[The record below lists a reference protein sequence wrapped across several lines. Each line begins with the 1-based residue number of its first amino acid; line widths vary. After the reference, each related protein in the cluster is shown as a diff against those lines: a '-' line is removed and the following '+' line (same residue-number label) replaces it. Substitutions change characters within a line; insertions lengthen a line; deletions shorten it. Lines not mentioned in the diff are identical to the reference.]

1 MCFHDIGPHRILQ
14 GQPLEVIGIV
24 HPHVVGLILHHRKG
38 PALHF
43 EEVVGDLIE
52 ARRTEDIHLLSI
64 QLPWL
69 LQPQAGH
76 PKAWVL
82 SCFIIMVPLKAA
94 TLGYIRG
101 GGAFLDKSLLVVH
114 LHGAYPHGAI
124 RSATDHAIHV
134 FRGHIALSWKGVEL
148 KVLGDKAIGISRQG
162 AIQVPKDARH
172 LATVTEGALAAV
184 EPSGTLISH
193 GASCLKAPFKGSAIV
208 QIDAGHT

>member
-101 GGAFLDKSLLVVH
+101 WRGIFGQIPPGCSPSWCVPSWSHPQRHRPRHSRVPRTHCTFLE
-114 LHGAYPHGAI
+114 
-124 RSATDHAIHV
+124 R
-134 FRGHIALSWKGVEL
+134 
-148 KVLGDKAIGISRQG
+148 
-162 AIQVPKDARH
+162 
-172 LATVTEGALAAV
+172 
-184 EPSGTLISH
+184 
-193 GASCLKAPFKGSAIV
+193 C
-208 QIDAGHT
+208 